1 MEKDKEKHTD
11 QESAI
16 ELRTERTR
24 TFIEEK
30 PGWWLRWGTT
40 VTALLFLLLV
50 LLIARL
56 PYPHTGSVPVWRH
69 LIEKIG

>member
-1 MEKDKEKHTD
+1 MEKDKAKHTD
-11 QESAI
+11 QHGAI

-30 PGWWLRWGTT
+30 PGWWLRCGTT

-50 LLIARL
+50 LMIARL
-56 PYPHTGSVPVWRH
+56 PYPHADGVSVWRH

>member
-1 MEKDKEKHTD
+1 MEKDKEKHTN
-11 QESAI
+11 QQSAI

-50 LLIARL
+50 LMIARL
-56 PYPHTGSVPVWRH
+56 PYPHTDGVPVWRH
-69 LIEKIG
+69 LIEKIS

>member
-1 MEKDKEKHTD
+1 MEKKEAK
-11 QESAI
+11 QSKRERAI

-40 VTALLFLLLV
+40 VTALLLLL
-50 LLIARL
+50 LLLMIARL
-56 PYPHTGSVPVWRH
+56 PYPHTDGVPVWRY